1 MKNPDTAKAITEK
14 LIKKVKK
21 MKLHEVI
28 IPVPDGFSFNGV
40 VPFDLHI
47 KDEIMVFSVLAGDY
61 DEASA
66 MVEKYIDDN
75 TLV

>member
-1 MKNPDTAKAITEK
+1 MKNTETAKSITDE

-21 MKLHEVI
+21 MKEYEVI
-28 IPVPDGFSFNGV
+28 IPVPDDFAFNGV
-40 VPFDLHI
+40 VPFDLTI
-47 KDEIMVFSVLAGDY
+47 RGDIMVFTVLAGDY

-75 TLV
+75 TTV